1 MIGENFNTPLMYQ
14 DLANSTMGPM
24 YMHGIYGGGMYSP
37 LLGDVRLARQLDHD
51 KFQVINKKEK
61 EGTNTMKLAGA
72 ALAIILAIGGIGRV
86 RKGIKAA
93 GGFTKYIGNKWDDFI
108 CWIKGTKKSKV
119 K

>member
-1 MIGENFNTPLMYQ
+1 
-14 DLANSTMGPM
+14 
-24 YMHGIYGGGMYSP
+24 
-37 LLGDVRLARQLDHD
+37 
-51 KFQVINKKEK
+51 
-61 EGTNTMKLAGA
+61 MKLAGA